1 MLIIN
6 ICNKRQ
12 NLRVEHGHGPLEL
25 GRGAQRSVQ
34 RVMLEDVYV
43 SRDQILIDEQ
53 PDGRLQVVNL
63 SLKREIAL
71 VDGTILA
78 PGGSTVVTL
87 PTSLGVGET
96 QIGIEREASD
106 DFNKDTLQTIADP
119 PRRYAGADAP
129 TSSKLFDLG
138 ESPSPEKLAS
148 WMERLLS
155 LQQSGADQDDFLKQT
170 ARAIVEMIGLEVG
183 MVILRSHED
192 WNVAAGHAS
201 DDRGMM
207 RFSRTL
213 VNHVCSE
220 RRTFFQDL
228 DTLAEPALSLQA
240 VNAVVASPIFGI
252 HDEVA
257 GILYGARHRAVL
269 GHVGI
274 RPLEAQIVQLLAGAV
289 SANLARAAAVRTRIQ
304 FEQFFSSE
312 LVREL
317 ERNPDLLEGRNQ
329 EVTILVSDL
338 RNFTAL
344 SERLGPSHTC
354 KIIRDLMEHLTERI
368 VDQGGVIVDYAGD
381 GILAMWNAPV
391 SQPDHAARACR
402 AAQAMQAAMAGI
414 NARWQPIVGDPLH
427 LGIGIN
433 TGLAQVGNTGCSRKF
448 KYGPH
453 GHTVNLAARIQGAT
467 KKLGLPIL
475 VAVSVRD
482 KIQETFL
489 TSEAGHV
496 TLAGVK
502 EELILYEVKN
512 ELGNVTRTPD

>member
-1 MLIIN
+1 MLTIN

-12 NLRVEHGHGPLEL
+12 DLRVEHGHGPLEL
-25 GRGAQRSVQ
+25 GRGAQRAIQ

-43 SRDQILIDEQ
+43 SRDQLLIEEQ
-53 PDGRLQVVNL
+53 PDGRLRVENL
-63 SLKREIAL
+63 SQKREIAL
-71 VDGTILA
+71 SEGNVLA
-78 PGGSTVVTL
+78 PGDKAVLTL
-87 PTSLGVGET
+87 PAALAVGET
-96 QIGIEREASD
+96 QIGIEREATE
-106 DFNKDTLQTIADP
+106 DFNTETLQTIADP
-119 PRRYAGADAP
+119 PQRFPAALSS
-129 TSSKLFDLG
+129 SSKLLDLG
-138 ESPSPEKLAS
+138 ESPPAEKLAA
-148 WMERLLS
+148 WMEKLLS
-155 LQQSGADQDDFLKQT
+155 LQQASGDQEDFLRQT

-192 WNVAAGHAS
+192 WLVAAEFA
-201 DDRGMM
+201 DNERTM

-213 VNHVCSE
+213 VNHVAME

-228 DTLAEPALSLQA
+228 DALAEPSLSLQA
-240 VNAVVASPIFGI
+240 VDAVVASPIFGVQ
-252 HDEVA
+252 DEVA
-257 GILYGARHRAVL
+257 GILYGARHRAAQ
-269 GHVGI
+269 GHIGI

-289 SANLARAAAVRTRIQ
+289 GANLARAAAVRTRIQ
-304 FEQFFSSE
+304 FEQFFSAE

-329 EVTILVSDL
+329 EVTVLVSDL

-344 SERLGPSHTC
+344 SERLGPNQTC
-354 KIIRDLMEHLTERI
+354 KIISDLMEQLTECI
-368 VDQGGVIVDYAGD
+368 DDQGGVIVDYAGD

-391 SQPDHAARACR
+391 SQEDHAVRACR

-414 NARWQPIVGDPLH
+414 NARWQPILGDTLQ

-467 KKLGLPIL
+467 KRLGLPIL
-475 VAVSVRD
+475 VAAAVRD
-482 KIQETFL
+482 KIQETFV
-489 TSEAGHV
+489 TAEAGCV

-502 EELILYEVKN
+502 EELVLHEVQREIAGATK
-512 ELGNVTRTPD
+512 V